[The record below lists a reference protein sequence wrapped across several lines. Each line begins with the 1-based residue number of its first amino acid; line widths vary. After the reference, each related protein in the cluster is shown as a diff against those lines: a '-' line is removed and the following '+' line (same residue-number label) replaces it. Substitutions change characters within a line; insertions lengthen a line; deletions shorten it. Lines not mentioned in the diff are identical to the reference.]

1 MSAEAE
7 IVGLALEL
15 ERVERLEADA
25 SAVKVGADGRTYYRL
40 KLEPGDPAAPIG
52 VLQVDGLVRLP
63 PALLERLGLQAGGF
77 VMVAAGDAPPAAT
90 APAPPPAP
98 PPVGD
103 HWWTDEGTCGR
114 CHVRASLVAGRPCAW
129 RPDGAPEAGLRSDPA
144 VPLNYDERRELTGVL
159 RSLEDAWVGHDSAQ
173 AVPKA
178 LARALGAVAEL
189 HTRLMAIVEALPLDD
204 ARHRLEQLRCLRVPQ
219 EIEIE
224 LDATRPCPEDARAR
238 FLSLWESIPATY
250 HPHPSDSSRRRFVP
264 MHHLELP
271 RPVCKGAF
279 ADGRR
284 FLALRLVEEYR
295 PAQTDQAAEEKVAGV
310 AHERDCGPDSPWV
323 WTGTSHGALIGAQ
336 RSLADP
342 ALVEALLAG
351 RVVRQPE
358 GFSLVVPSG
367 PRRCLQ
373 CGERPP
379 QPTGAKPVAQGPE
392 GDPPV

>member
-1 MSAEAE
+1 MSAGAE
-7 IVGLALEL
+7 IVRLALEL
-15 ERVERLEADA
+15 ERQEA
-25 SAVKVGADGRTYYRL
+25 GAPDGRYRVMIERSEAGGL
-40 KLEPGDPAAPIG
+40 PGRLLPDG
-52 VLQVDGLVRLP
+52 SVVLPPGLVQ
-63 PALLERLGLQAGGF
+63 RLGLQPGDF
-77 VMVAAGDAPPAAT
+77 VTLVDAAPAAA
-90 APAPPPAP
+90 APAAAAA
-98 PPVGD
+98 PPVGE

-114 CHVRASLVAGRPCAW
+114 CHSRASLVAGMPCAW
-129 RPDGAPEAGLRSDPA
+129 RPDGAPEAGLRSDPRSDPA
-144 VPLNYDERRELTGVL
+144 LPLNYDERRELTGIF
-159 RSLEDAWVGHDSAQ
+159 RSLEDAWVGHDFAQ

-219 EIEIE
+219 EIE
-224 LDATRPCPEDARAR
+224 LDATRPCPDDARER

-250 HPHPSDSSRRRFVP
+250 HPHPSESSRRRFVP

-284 FLALRLVEEYR
+284 FLALRLVEEY
-295 PAQTDQAAEEKVAGV
+295 AQQPRIAGRVQAAEERVAGV
-310 AHERDCGPDSPWV
+310 AHERDPGPASPWV
-323 WTGTSHGALIGAQ
+323 WTGTSHGALGEG
-336 RSLADP
+336 LADP

-379 QPTGAKPVAQGPE
+379 QPTGSQPLAQAPE